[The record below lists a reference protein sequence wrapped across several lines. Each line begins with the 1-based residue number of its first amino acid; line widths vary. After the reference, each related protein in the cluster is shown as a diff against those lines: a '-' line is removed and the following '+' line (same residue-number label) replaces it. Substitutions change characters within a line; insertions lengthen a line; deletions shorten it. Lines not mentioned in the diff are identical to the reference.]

1 MSAPSSAGGVRT
13 IGQNNAAEVLL
24 GTLVVALA
32 IVFLVFGFMH
42 TGAGSASGYE
52 IKAQMPKV
60 DGLGVGTDVR
70 ISGIKVGTVSSLTL
84 NPVNYLVTMT
94 MDIDKNVEIPTDSS
108 LNVTST
114 GILGGQ
120 YISIQ
125 PGGDDKMLASGGV
138 IQNVQGSAD
147 LMNLIG
153 HIGLGGGSQSSSP
166 APAPK
171 PQTPPAGP

>member
-1 MSAPSSAGGVRT
+1 
-13 IGQNNAAEVLL
+13 
-24 GTLVVALA
+24 
-32 IVFLVFGFMH
+32 
-42 TGAGSASGYE
+42 
-52 IKAQMPKV
+52 
-60 DGLGVGTDVR
+60 
-70 ISGIKVGTVSSLTL
+70 
-84 NPVNYLVTMT
+84 
-94 MDIDKNVEIPTDSS
+94 